1 MVIEDKTI
9 LKEIFDYTYD
19 GLVVID
25 RDGIVQMLNQ
35 PYADFL
41 GVDQESSIGKHV
53 TEVIE
58 NTRMHIV
65 AQTGK
70 EEVAQLQKING
81 NYMIAS
87 RVPMIKDG
95 EIVGVVGTGY
105 YLKISIS

>member
-1 MVIEDKTI
+1 MK
-9 LKEIFDYTYD
+9 
-19 GLVVID
+19 
-25 RDGIVQMLNQ
+25 R

-87 RVPMIKDG
+87 EYLLLKTEKYLELWERC
-95 EIVGVVGTGY
+95 
-105 YLKISIS
+105 YLKI